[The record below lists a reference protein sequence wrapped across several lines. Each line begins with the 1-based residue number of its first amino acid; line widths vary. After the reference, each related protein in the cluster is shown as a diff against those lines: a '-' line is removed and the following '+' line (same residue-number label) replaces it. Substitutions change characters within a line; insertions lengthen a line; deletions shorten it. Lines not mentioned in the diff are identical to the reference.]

1 MDEDLKKLDPAQRYI
16 HSIKTTPTGAKLIFT
31 ADTFLLG
38 LIHHAVSIQV
48 DTTFKRAIGE
58 LKEWEVVMWE
68 RRVKRSKSSVSRPML
83 RFTYSE
89 KNFSNNDSACVFK
102 GIGYCP
108 V

>member
-1 MDEDLKKLDPAQRYI
+1 MDQDLKKLEREGRYI

-38 LIHHAVSIQV
+38 LIHHAISIQV

-68 RRVKRSKSSVSRPML
+68 RRVKH
-83 RFTYSE
+83 SE
-89 KNFSNNDSACVFK
+89 FSLSNLFLLGRINLLTF
-102 GIGYCP
+102 YLQLLQ
-108 V
+108 

>member
-1 MDEDLKKLDPAQRYI
+1 MIDQDLKKLEPEGRYI

-31 ADTFLLG
+31 ADAFLLG

-68 RRVKRSKSSVSRPML
+68 RRVKRSEFSLSIFL
-83 RFTYSE
+83 RRIILLTLYLQLLR
-89 KNFSNNDSACVFK
+89 
-102 GIGYCP
+102 
-108 V
+108 

>member
-1 MDEDLKKLDPAQRYI
+1 MMDQDLKKLEPEGQYI

-31 ADTFLLG
+31 ADVFLLS

-68 RRVKRSKSSVSRPML
+68 RRVKRSEFSSSNSFFL
-83 RFTYSE
+83 CCINLFTLYLQLLQ
-89 KNFSNNDSACVFK
+89 
-102 GIGYCP
+102 
-108 V
+108 